1 MITNALDGCGCMFSA
16 PIGFGGIWVDAM
28 MLNWVG
34 PARVGSVS
42 VLKGFG
48 SVGGCGIGALVVWY
62 ALS

>member
-1 MITNALDGCGCMFSA
+1 
-16 PIGFGGIWVDAM
+16 M
-28 MLNWVG
+28 MLNWMG

-48 SVGGCGIGALVVWY
+48 SVGGCGIGVLVVWY